1 MVSTIGV
8 GNYHNN
14 HIVSVPQRK
23 IKQQGHDAIEFKSK
37 QPQTKEEQKSS
48 KKGILA
54 TIGLVALAVGT
65 FIITRGKSTGK
76 TEKLVNNAEK
86 LLKEIPED
94 LQVRF
99 GKLKD
104 LQGEEFVKKAYSEMV
119 DYMGLKGIA
128 PKTIKNS
135 GADHAFSITGG
146 YNNIKNTIEYSD
158 GFFNILPKEEQIG
171 MLTHE
176 LQHCKQFTNMLR
188 TEGITVEKYVE
199 AHVNSTIN
207 ELINNPLNNLQFHV
221 QYKKAKEIGKE
232 IEFIKRH
239 KDKWTKDLTKKVNK
253 NYKDILAMPK
263 IKADSEEG
271 VKAFEHLKAS
281 GEYEG
286 LDFMGLGSDK
296 YKNNP
301 LEVEAYAMGDKMN
314 DLFKKYLE
322 ATKQKV

>member
-1 MVSTIGV
+1 MISQVGL
-8 GNYHNN
+8 GNYYNSQN
-14 HIVSVPQRK
+14 IVSAPQQRK
-23 IKQQGHDAIEFKSK
+23 IQPQGHDAVEFEGRQHT
-37 QPQTKEEQKSS
+37 QPQIEEQKSS
-48 KKGILA
+48 SKKGIIAALGLA
-54 TIGLVALAVGT
+54 ALAVGT
-65 FIITRGKSTGK
+65 FILTRGKSK
-76 TEKLVNNAEK
+76 KAEK
-86 LLKEIPED
+86 LLKQIPED

-119 DYMGLKGIA
+119 EYMGLKGIA

-135 GADHAFSITGG
+135 GADSALSITGG
-146 YNNIKNTIEYSD
+146 YNPIENTIGYTD
-158 GFFNILPKEEQIG
+158 GFFNTMPKEEQIG

-232 IEFIKRH
+232 IEFIKQV
-239 KDKWTKDLTKKVNK
+239 KDNWTKALVKKVNE
-253 NYKDILAMPK
+253 NYKDILVMPK
-263 IKADSEEG
+263 IKADSPEG
-271 VKAFEHLKAS
+271 IKAFEHLKAS

-286 LDFMGLGSDK
+286 LDFMGIGSEK

-301 LEVEAYAMGDKMN
+301 IEVEAYAMGDKMK
-314 DLFKKYLE
+314 DLFQKYMG
-322 ATKQKV
+322 ATSLMA